1 MKSLRLVI
9 TIMAFGTYSVEIP
22 EKLPTFLQ
30 YLRTAS
36 PKGIEGKT
44 KFSVEII
51 WLPSTFDNVTLQTH
65 AFRYVATPKNPLYQ
79 DVLDFVEAID
89 SVKNPL
95 SIVITSFEKKEIS
108 VSLDE
113 KKLVTYTAIGTL
125 GYRLTT

>member
-1 MKSLRLVI
+1 MP
-9 TIMAFGTYSVEIP
+9 FGTYSPELP

-36 PKGIEGKT
+36 PKGVEGKT
-44 KFSVEII
+44 KFAVEII

-79 DVLDFVEAID
+79 DVLDFVETID
-89 SVKNPL
+89 NVKHSL

-113 KKLVTYTAIGTL
+113 RKPATYVAIGSL